1 MLGTKIKIIEYE
13 ICSHI
18 NTALYVARQ
27 IKKRNYKENNHINK
41 KKGIKYI
48 VAGMYT
54 LVAVTFVKNDG
65 EAKGSPTQVGF
76 G

>member
-1 MLGTKIKIIEYE
+1 MWQ
-13 ICSHI
+13 
-18 NTALYVARQ
+18 RQ
-27 IKKRNYKENNHINK
+27 IKKRNYKENNHIN

-54 LVAVTFVKNDG
+54 LVAVTFVKNHG